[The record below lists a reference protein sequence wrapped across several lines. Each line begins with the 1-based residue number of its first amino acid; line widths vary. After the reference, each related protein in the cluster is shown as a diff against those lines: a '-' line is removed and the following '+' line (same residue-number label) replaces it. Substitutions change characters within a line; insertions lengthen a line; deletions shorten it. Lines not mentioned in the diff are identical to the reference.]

1 MMRVKEMRVEGRPRE
16 KIGKLCVKEPERE
29 KSRGGGG
36 ATWRRRA
43 KTQTPLAGN
52 GKVE

>member
-29 KSRGGGG
+29 KSGGGG
-36 ATWRRRA
+36 LLGGDDNLE
-43 KTQTPLAGN
+43 KTS
-52 GKVE
+52 

>member
-1 MMRVKEMRVEGRPRE
+1 MRVKEMSVEGRPRE

-36 ATWRRRA
+36 LLGEDELKRR
-43 KTQTPLAGN
+43 PLLQEM
-52 GKVE
+52 VR

>member
-29 KSRGGGG
+29 KSRGGGLLG
-36 ATWRRRA
+36 EDELKRR
-43 KTQTPLAGN
+43 PLLQEM
-52 GKVE
+52 VR

>member
-29 KSRGGGG
+29 KSRGGLLGG
-36 ATWRRRA
+36 DDNLE
-43 KTQTPLAGN
+43 KTS
-52 GKVE
+52 